1 MTDRLTNENVNN
13 MIERYRERNFWQD
26 RIVPPRRYF
35 DNQPLGKVLLKDLA
49 TKKILK
55 ECDRTAQAN
64 SVWYSELISTGQF
77 YKPLTTKRNTIRCNS
92 NKAISMVS
100 SGAG

>member
-1 MTDRLTNENVNN
+1 
-13 MIERYRERNFWQD
+13 MISRYKARNFWQD

-49 TKKILK
+49 INKIVK

-77 YKPLTTKRNTIRCNS
+77 YSPLTTKRNTVKCSS
-92 NKAISMVS
+92 NKAISMAS
-100 SGAG
+100 SRPNIEQPKDK